1 MRNFLLAILLSV
13 SACATTTTSSSAT
26 AAHPTNVAHVR
37 QAIWSAMQ
45 TQSPERTI
53 SAMGKTT
60 EVRAVVYTKTKA
72 GARQEETW
80 VHDTTG
86 WKLDHAVAVEGS
98 TDSNTL

>member
-1 MRNFLLAILLSV
+1 MRNFLLAVLLSA
-13 SACATTTTSSSAT
+13 SACATTSTG

-37 QAIWSAMQ
+37 QDIWATMQ
-45 TQSPERTI
+45 TQTPERTI

-60 EVRAVVYTKTKA
+60 DTRAVVYTKSKT

-80 VHDTTG
+80 VRDGSG

-98 TDSNTL
+98 ADSSTL